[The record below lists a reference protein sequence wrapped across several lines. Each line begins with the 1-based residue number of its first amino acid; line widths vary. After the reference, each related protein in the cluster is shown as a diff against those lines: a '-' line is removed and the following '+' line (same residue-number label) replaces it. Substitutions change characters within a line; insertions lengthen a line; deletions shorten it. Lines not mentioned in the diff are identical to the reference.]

1 MKQTYR
7 SAHGLHGLLAGEV
20 LREAKIDHLDA
31 AGVIFAC
38 EHEVLGLDV
47 AMADVLPVEVD
58 QCREQLMHDQSCF
71 PLAQVL
77 ALDDE
82 VEQLSTF
89 AVPVNIRKL
98 MVESLFAILVSQKG
112 FENQNRF
119 FAENIMSALDRRRV
133 FPACSS

>member
-1 MKQTYR
+1 MT
-7 SAHGLHGLLAGEV
+7 GEV
-20 LREAKIDHLDA
+20 LREAKVDHLDA

-38 EHEVLGLDV
+38 EHKVLGLDV

-77 ALDDE
+77 ALNDE

-119 FAENIMSALDRRRV
+119 FAENIMSALDQRRV
-133 FPACSS
+133 FPAFTS